1 MVSDAKHGG
10 YLAVLRVPGAA
21 RFSAAGVLARFELAM
36 GSLGIVLLVTGTGGS
51 FIAAT
56 LVTGGHAAAG
66 ALFGPLISRR
76 IDRRGQRRILLG
88 QVAVYVPSVLLLV
101 GCVLW
106 GAPVWATA
114 LVALVEGTAHPNVS
128 SLVRA
133 RWSALLRG
141 RPQLR
146 IAFAWESMLDA
157 AVIALGAPLATVLC
171 TALFPAAALLTA
183 MLALVVSGLLLA
195 ALRDTEPQPA
205 RTDERGRG
213 VRTVPAGIL
222 TVAVIG
228 FFVGAVLGAF
238 DIAAVAR
245 ADQLGQRTL
254 AGWTLAAYAIGSTC
268 GGTVF
273 GRIGRDHAPA
283 TLYVAVLSLLVAGS
297 VPILL
302 MRRPVDIVICAFASG
317 VFIAPTVIAGMTL
330 TEATAPLGR
339 ITESLAWV
347 STGLMVGRAVGE
359 ISTGRV
365 VDLAGGWAG
374 FAVVLAS
381 AACACAIAWTTV
393 ARRRWRTAVYA
404 LAEPIIP
411 ARPPVK
417 CGDLL

>member
-1 MVSDAKHGG
+1 VVSDAKHGG

-228 FFVGAVLGAF
+228 FFGAVLGAF

-339 ITESLAWV
+339 ITESLAW
-347 STGLMVGRAVGE
+347 